1 MIDIKPYNDWFTGK
15 QAERDLH
22 KKALAKLE
30 QQIESATARTAD
42 LESARDVCNAVLLL
56 TQTKVKGLVEDVVT
70 LALSTVFGDD
80 YGFELEYQLK
90 RGQSEAVPWILKGGE
105 RYSPREEVGGG
116 VLDITSLAMRLAL
129 WSLTT
134 PRPAPLFVLDEPAGN
149 LSRDLGEAFG
159 RMLKEVSDKLGIQ
172 ILIVTH
178 NSDIIGLADKAYEV
192 RQDDKG
198 ISRISEVRQR

>member
-1 MIDIKPYNDWFTGK
+1 MIDPKPYNEWLTRK

-22 KKALAKLE
+22 KKEAARLGE
-30 QQIESATARTAD
+30 RIESAAARAVD
-42 LESARDVCNAVLLL
+42 LESARDVTNAVLLL
-56 TQTKVKGLVEDVVT
+56 TQTKVKDLVEDVVT

-90 RGQSEAVPWILKGGE
+90 RGQSEAVPWIVKGGE

-178 NSDIIGLADKAYEV
+178 NSDIVELADKAYEV
-192 RQDDKG
+192 KQDNKG
-198 ISRISEVRQR
+198 ISHVSEVR